1 MLFALI
7 SRAFWLAR
15 HGQCLD
21 AEDAGGGSGA
31 VGGVDAQVQLIARR
45 TGLGPMALLKILIR
59 EASVPAQPA
68 LQRRGTVL
76 DCSTGFHGN

>member
-7 SRAFWLAR
+7 ARASCPAR

-21 AEDAGGGSGA
+21 AEDGGGGSEA
-31 VGGVDAQVQLIARR
+31 VGGKGGQIRFIARR
-45 TGLGPMALLKILIR
+45 TGLSPMALLKILIR

-68 LQRRGTVL
+68 LQRWGMIL
-76 DCSTGFHGN
+76 DCNTGFHGN

>member
-7 SRAFWLAR
+7 SRASCPAR

-21 AEDAGGGSGA
+21 AEDAGGGSEA
-31 VGGVDAQVQLIARR
+31 AGGKGGEIRFIARR
-45 TGLGPMALLKILIR
+45 TGLSPMALLKILIR
-59 EASVPAQPA
+59 EASMPAQPA